1 MGLSKFTGAVR
12 RRGEQRRVMRMVAVA
27 TGKEERRWGRDREMV
42 VVELTAAIGN
52 GTD

>member
-27 TGKEERRWGRDREMV
+27 TGKEERRWGRDREV